1 MIYGDFTISTGGAV
15 SPFGVLLNFLPI
27 FNWVCEIE
35 VFFDTVF
42 VSQFYKYSS
51 IFSILV
57 SGLVLDFESL
67 NLGEILI
74 NDFLEQPTV
83 PLARRRLYRFLEYA
97 HATLL
102 R

>member
-1 MIYGDFTISTGGAV
+1 MIYGDFTISTREAV

-51 IFSILV
+51 SFSIFSLGI
-57 SGLVLDFESL
+57 SFGL
-67 NLGEILI
+67 
-74 NDFLEQPTV
+74 
-83 PLARRRLYRFLEYA
+83 
-97 HATLL
+97 
-102 R
+102 